1 MKKYFSNDYY
11 GLLGLTFEA
20 TKEEIKKAFRRATV
34 KYHPDI
40 NKDGEKI
47 FMQIKEAYEVLIDEN
62 ERKNYDFVMG
72 FDMKRRQKQAE
83 KEFQRK
89 KEEAQKQRYQGYKY
103 DYGQEYRNTK
113 INSEAQ
119 MAGKNRNSY
128 RSEKKFDNSEQ
139 EKHTEKNFS
148 DTMKD
153 IIGNLFHGKNS
164 SSPAKDE
171 IQPKDGEDI
180 TMPLEITYKEALNG
194 TNRKINVLHTE
205 VCPIC
210 EGKRFTN
217 GSKCHYCKGTG
228 EVSLHKK
235 LNVKI
240 PPHTENNKKIRLK
253 NEGTKGLKGGKNG
266 NLYLVVRITDDSYF
280 KFDGNNVF
288 CEVEINPYEA
298 VLGVQKSVKTLSG
311 LATLKIPQGTSS
323 GQKFRLAKEGLFDE
337 NSKTKG
343 DQIVTVKI
351 KVDENLTEREKRL
364 YEELRNISAEK

>member
-1 MKKYFSNDYY
+1 MKKYSSNDYY

-34 KYHPDI
+34 KYHPDV

-62 ERKNYDFVMG
+62 ERKNYDFAMG

-89 KEEAQKQRYQGYKY
+89 KEEAQRQRYQGYKY

-288 CEVEINPYEA
+288 CEVEISPYEA

>member
-1 MKKYFSNDYY
+1 MKKYSSKDYY
-11 GLLGLTFEA
+11 GLLGLTYEA
-20 TKEEIKKAFRRATV
+20 SKEEIKKAFRKATV
-34 KYHPDI
+34 KYHPDV

-47 FMQIKEAYEVLIDEN
+47 FIQIKEAYEILSDDN

-72 FDMKRRQKQAE
+72 FDVKRRQKEAE
-83 KEFQRK
+83 KSFQRK
-89 KEEAQKQRYQGYKY
+89 KDEEQRQKYQSYKY
-103 DYGQEYRNTK
+103 DYGQEYKNTK
-113 INSEAQ
+113 VNSEAQ
-119 MAGKNRNSY
+119 MAGKSRGVYQQKSQNKT
-128 RSEKKFDNSEQ
+128 SEN
-139 EKHTEKNFS
+139 EKYSEKNFS

-153 IIGNLFHGKNS
+153 IIGNLFHGKKSLSEEENKLK
-164 SSPAKDE
+164 P
-171 IQPKDGEDI
+171 QDGEDI

-217 GSKCHYCKGTG
+217 GSKCNYCKGTG

-266 NLYLVVRITDDSYF
+266 NLYLVIRITDDSYF
-280 KFDGNNVF
+280 KFEGNNVL
-288 CEVEINPYEA
+288 CEVEISPCEA
-298 VLGVQKSVKTLSG
+298 VLGVKKSIKTLSG
-311 LATLKIPQGTSS
+311 HATLKIPQGTSS
-323 GQKFRLAKEGLFDE
+323 GQKFRLASEGLFDE
-337 NSKTKG
+337 NTKTKG

-351 KVDENLTEREKRL
+351 KVNDNLSEREKKL